1 MSGVFKIAAY
11 VLTVLFLGVVL
22 KELGFKGSRLI
33 FVLGIISALGIAAT
47 YVGSLVTLFD
57 GVGDAGGEYT
67 TALIKIVGIGY
78 VFGIC
83 SDICTELGEGV
94 LSSYVCLVGR
104 VEIMMVCTPFIKT
117 IVEKGIALIQ

>member
-1 MSGVFKIAAY
+1 MSGVFKVVAY

-33 FVLGIISALGIAAT
+33 FVLGIISALGVAVTYIA
-47 YVGSLVTLFD
+47 SLVALFD
-57 GVGDAGGEYT
+57 GLWEERGEYT
-67 TALIKIVGIGY
+67 TALLKIVGIGY

-94 LSSYVCLVGR
+94 LSGYVCLIGR
-104 VEIMMVCTPFIKT
+104 AEIMMVCAPFIKA
-117 IVEKGIALIQ
+117 IIEKGISLI

>member
-1 MSGVFKIAAY
+1 MSGVFKVVAY

-33 FVLGIISALGIAAT
+33 FVLGIISALGVAVTYIA
-47 YVGSLVTLFD
+47 SLVALFD
-57 GVGDAGGEYT
+57 GLWEERGEYT
-67 TALIKIVGIGY
+67 TALLKIVGIGY

-94 LSSYVCLVGR
+94 LSGYVCLIGR
-104 VEIMMVCTPFIKT
+104 VEIMMVCTPFIKA
-117 IVEKGIALIQ
+117 IIEKGISLI